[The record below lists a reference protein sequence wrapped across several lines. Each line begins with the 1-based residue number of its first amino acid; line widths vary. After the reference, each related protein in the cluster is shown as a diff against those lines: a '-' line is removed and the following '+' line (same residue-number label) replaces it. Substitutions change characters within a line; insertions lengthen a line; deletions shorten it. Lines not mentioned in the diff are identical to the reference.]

1 MGANKPGAR
10 APGPPPPAARLVAAL
25 RTLPGETMK
34 PISSGHW
41 DENELK
47 EGSAVMFTVEEG

>member
-1 MGANKPGAR
+1 MQTNPAHVLQAR
-10 APGPPPPAARLVAAL
+10 PPAARLVAAL